1 MVVTFG
7 SRETGPPMLRNQLQA
22 CGDLQGAD
30 RERNNSACGAKM
42 PCSAQIGLVAQT
54 GRAGVALKALDTQGR
69 WFESNPFHSLVVHL
83 IHYAKQEG

>member
-30 RERNNSACGAKM
+30 RERNNGVCGAKM
-42 PCSAQIGLVAQT
+42 PCSAQFGLVAQT
-54 GRAGVALKALDTQGR
+54 GEQAQ
-69 WFESNPFHSLVVHL
+69 P
-83 IHYAKQEG
+83 